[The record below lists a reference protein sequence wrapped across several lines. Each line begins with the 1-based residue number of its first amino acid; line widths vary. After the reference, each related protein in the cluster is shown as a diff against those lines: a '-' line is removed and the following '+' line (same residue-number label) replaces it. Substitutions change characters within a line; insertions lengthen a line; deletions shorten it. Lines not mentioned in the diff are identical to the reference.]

1 MSCVTA
7 RPVPGAAYEEESVSH
22 AREELSPRRRQILA
36 AATTVLAQQ
45 GNRGLTHRAVDREA
59 GLPEGS
65 SSAYFRTRDALLRA
79 LGDVVADRLA
89 ADVAALGARLASCPG
104 DHERAVAEVSRLFSR
119 WLGEP
124 DLLAAR
130 LELTVAA
137 TRDPGLAERFTQ
149 WRDDL
154 VGMVRGVMEA
164 ADEDG
169 GASAETLVASLDG
182 VLLASLLLPR
192 RRRRTFV
199 SDSVEQLLSGLGP
212 NPAQT

>member
-1 MSCVTA
+1 M
-7 RPVPGAAYEEESVSH
+7 SH

>member
-1 MSCVTA
+1 MS
-7 RPVPGAAYEEESVSH
+7 PVS
-22 AREELSPRRRQILA
+22 EELTPRRREILA

-65 SSAYFRTRDALLRA
+65 SSAYYRSRSALLGA
-79 LGDVVADRLA
+79 LGDFVADRLA
-89 ADVAALGARLASCPG
+89 ADVEALGGRLASCPG

-119 WLGEP
+119 WLEQP

-137 TRDPGLAERFTQ
+137 TRDPALAERFTL
-149 WRDDL
+149 WRHDL
-154 VGMVRGVMEA
+154 VAMVDAVLAGA
-164 ADEDG
+164 GKDG
-169 GASAETLVASLDG
+169 GASAQTLVAALDG
-182 VLLASLLLPR
+182 VLLASLLLPP

-199 SDSVEQLLSGLGP
+199 SESVEQLLSGLGQSP
-212 NPAQT
+212 S